1 VTGDAAE
8 PSLGSS
14 LRTLGYAHFALMLPV
29 PLAEIAIAREL
40 ANLRHASPAM
50 APVVDPLLLEV
61 AHLEEVIDPAE
72 EDEGVGTSGS
82 DDDTAHVLP
91 EAGGPV
97 LPEAGGPVLPEEGGP
112 EEDVPG
118 PEADDT
124 AAVEEALPTADG
136 DESTEDSQRTRN
148 ARELLADIRFL
159 DE

>member
-1 VTGDAAE
+1 MTGDAAE

-29 PLAEIAIAREL
+29 PLAEIAIAREQ

-50 APVVDPLLLEV
+50 APAVDPLLLEV
-61 AHLEEVIDPAE
+61 AHLEEMIDPAE

-82 DDDTAHVLP
+82 DDDTAQVLP
-91 EAGGPV
+91 EA
-97 LPEAGGPVLPEEGGP
+97 GGP

-124 AAVEEALPTADG
+124 AAVEEALLTADG

-148 ARELLADIRFL
+148 ARELLDDIRFL